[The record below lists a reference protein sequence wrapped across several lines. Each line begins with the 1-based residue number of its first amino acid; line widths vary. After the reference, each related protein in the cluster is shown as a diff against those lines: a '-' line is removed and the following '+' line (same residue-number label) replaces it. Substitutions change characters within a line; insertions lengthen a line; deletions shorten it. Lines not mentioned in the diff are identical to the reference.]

1 MTINKQAIKLMSVLM
16 LPIIQAAEFCVK
28 YKKVMYGCDA
38 EIFETDLRGIIL
50 RDLTQMLNATI
61 VSSTK
66 ICLHAYQQKQTFG
79 SSNFL
84 GNPLLICQSTAAF
97 NRNVTAILEKDT
109 HNLSGYSNDGMF
121 AISVLSVFA
130 IFITATIAC
139 MGRGYYQRLYCAND
153 MQPSIFV
160 NASSRY
166 GAMDR
171 REHLIQD
178 HIEMQ
183 PVKTDDSSKMFF

>member
-1 MTINKQAIKLMSVLM
+1 MGVLM
-16 LPIIQAAEFCVK
+16 LPVIQAAEFCFR
-28 YKKVMYGCDA
+28 YKNVTYGCDA
-38 EIFETDLRGIIL
+38 EIIGTDLRATLL
-50 RDLTQMLNATI
+50 RDLQQRLNVTI
-61 VSSTK
+61 VSFSK

-84 GNPLLICQSTAAF
+84 GNSLLVCQSTAAF
-97 NRNVTAILEKDT
+97 NCNVTSILEKDT

-139 MGRGYYQRLYCAND
+139 VGRGYYQRCHSANV
-153 MQPSIFV
+153 MSPSLFV
-160 NASSRY
+160 SSSSQY
-166 GAMDR
+166 GATDLG
-171 REHLIQD
+171 EHLIQD

-183 PVKTDDSSKMFF
+183 PVKTDDALKMLFQ